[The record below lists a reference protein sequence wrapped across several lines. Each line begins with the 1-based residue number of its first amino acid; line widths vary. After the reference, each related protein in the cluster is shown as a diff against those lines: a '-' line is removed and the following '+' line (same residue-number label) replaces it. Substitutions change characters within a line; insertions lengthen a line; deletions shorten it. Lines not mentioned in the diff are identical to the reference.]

1 MRFLEK
7 VKFFNVKDTYF
18 LSFGAVLSLSL
29 SLSIEE
35 DKTLT
40 AKWCQ
45 RV

>member
-18 LSFGAVLSLSL
+18 LSFGAVLSLS
-29 SLSIEE
+29 IEE